1 MGTFT
6 AMKPGFVIT
15 VLAAICLAEAGLIV
29 GLLGGRVAYPGVA
42 GPFGN
47 TGTNSGAVVST
58 RGPAPTGSTAE
69 SPVGAT
75 GDLAQQKQQLETK
88 LAEVTQELNE
98 RKSEISFSYG
108 SIAQSGRF
116 VGMTF
121 RKMFETAAARDASEV
136 QTRTADN
143 QINVL
148 SLGPFIQ
155 DAEVFEADPAAF
167 AQFQAPLISEVLGI
181 PPEKSAELEIT
192 LNDLKNRSL
201 KVEEGSSEW
210 LALNDAAMQKVT
222 SLLTPEQRQAMKSQI
237 GFFEEYGVLMIPA
250 YSILRA
256 PTPTVV
262 KP

>member
-1 MGTFT
+1 MVT
-6 AMKPGFVIT
+6 AMKPGIVIT
-15 VLAAICLAEAGLIV
+15 LLAAICVVEAGFIV
-29 GLLGGRVAYPGVA
+29 GLLGGRVAYPEAPGPNGIAGKDPGTVA
-42 GPFGN
+42 STPGPSS
-47 TGTNSGAVVST
+47 TG
-58 RGPAPTGSTAE
+58 PTGQS
-69 SPVGAT
+69 SLGPS
-75 GDLAQQKQQLETK
+75 GDLAHQKQELETK
-88 LAEVTQELNE
+88 LAEVTRELDE

-121 RKMFETAAARDASEV
+121 RKMFETAAARDTNEV
-136 QTRTADN
+136 QARMADN

-167 AQFQAPLISEVLGI
+167 AQFQAPLISEVLGL
-181 PPEKSAELEIT
+181 PPEKSVELETT
-192 LNDLKNRSL
+192 LVDFKNRSL
-201 KVEEGSSEW
+201 KVEEGSTEW
-210 LALNDAAMQKVT
+210 FALNDAALQKVT
-222 SLLTPEQRQAMKSQI
+222 SLLTPEQRQAMRSQI
-237 GFFEEYGVLMIPA
+237 GFFEEYGVLIIPA